1 MKVMKKG
8 KVHPTHPLPPSFSSS
23 NGDDSLSVF
32 KLLPAAILVL
42 VSVLSAEDREVL
54 AYLITRSL
62 NTTTVVLVSSKKKRS
77 HDKVPLF
84 DCGCFDCYTSYWSKW
99 DSSSDRE
106 LINQIIETFEDHL
119 TSDENSASHKS
130 KKNKNRAKKIEIS
143 EEPIAKTTEPP
154 VASDQFPR
162 ENSPG
167 VVSGHSKGLA
177 RKVLPDVLGLLNSR
191 FWSLWNLNA

>member
-8 KVHPTHPLPPSFSSS
+8 KVHPTHSLPPSSSS
-23 NGDDSLSVF
+23 IEDYFLSVF
-32 KLLPAAILVL
+32 KLLAAAILVL

-99 DSSSDRE
+99 DSSSNRE
-106 LINQIIETFEDHL
+106 LINQIIETFQDHL

-154 VASDQFPR
+154 MASYEFPR
-162 ENSPG
+162 ENSPDAG
-167 VVSGHSKGLA
+167 DETQKHRTCWVYSIRVFGTFRISTSKGQ
-177 RKVLPDVLGLLNSR
+177 
-191 FWSLWNLNA
+191 